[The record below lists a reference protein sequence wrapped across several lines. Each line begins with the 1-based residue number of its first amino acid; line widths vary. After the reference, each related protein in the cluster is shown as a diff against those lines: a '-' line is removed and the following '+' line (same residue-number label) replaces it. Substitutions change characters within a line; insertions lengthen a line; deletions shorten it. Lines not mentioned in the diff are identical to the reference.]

1 MKTLILASAFAAT
14 LALGLSPAAEAHAVK
29 FKLFF
34 GLPHYGY
41 QVGPDYKFRTGY
53 GWYRAGNGNVA
64 RLSCGAAKVQVRNRG
79 YRNVST
85 IECSGATYTFRATRN
100 GNAGRV
106 LVNAKTGAI
115 WRG

>member
-1 MKTLILASAFAAT
+1 MKSLLLASALAAT
-14 LALGLSPAAEAHAVK
+14 LGLGLSSAAEAHNVN

-41 QVGPDYKFRTGY
+41 QVGPDYRFRPGY
-53 GWYRAGNGNVA
+53 GWYRAGKGNVV
-64 RLSCGAAKVQVRNRG
+64 RLSCGAAKARVRNSG

-85 IECSGATYTFRATRN
+85 IECSGATFTFRATRN
-100 GNAGRV
+100 GNASRIF
-106 LVNAKTGAI
+106 VNARTGAI